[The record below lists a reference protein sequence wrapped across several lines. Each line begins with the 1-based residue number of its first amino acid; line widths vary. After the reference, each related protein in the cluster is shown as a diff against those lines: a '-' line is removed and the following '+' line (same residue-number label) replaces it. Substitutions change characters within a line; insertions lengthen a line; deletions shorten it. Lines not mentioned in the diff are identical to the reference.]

1 MKFTAFVCPVGRLNI
16 RQQLTESCYVIFFY
30 LGFLSRIFTIQR
42 TAWEW
47 GGYLFNSSL
56 PLLPASQTLRHQ
68 PDNYCRQL
76 ITLCIIRLSLKF
88 LSKTL
93 PKCFMVK
100 MQQARKRPVKAELI
114 TCAERFLKV
123 LVSHKK
129 CVYKLVFLYNNQ

>member
-1 MKFTAFVCPVGRLNI
+1 MSFFSIWVFFHEYSRFRGQHGNGEGIYLTPHYHFDPLHRHLDISRTITADSSLRCV
-16 RQQLTESCYVIFFY
+16 SYVI
-30 LGFLSRIFTIQR
+30 
-42 TAWEW
+42 
-47 GGYLFNSSL
+47 
-56 PLLPASQTLRHQ
+56 
-68 PDNYCRQL
+68 
-76 ITLCIIRLSLKF
+76 SLKF